1 MKMILTSL
9 QKKALKIQHDKTRDG
24 RVRDHIKS
32 VIHAS
37 NGWSFEEIAEAL
49 LIPETI
55 VRQHIKYYI
64 HSYKL
69 KPENGGSIS
78 QLSIEQTQ
86 QLVKHLAQV
95 TYLHTHQI
103 YSYIKQIYDIVYS
116 VLGLNKWLHKNGFSY
131 KQPKGVLHKFDTE
144 KQEAFIVKY
153 KEVKTSLVQ
162 KDVLFFMDAVH
173 STQATKVS
181 CGWILTG
188 VDKIIKTTGSRTRLN
203 IVGAIR
209 LGHLSDTITAQY
221 KAVNGE

>member
-1 MKMILTSL
+1 MLVTMKMILTSL

-37 NGWSFEEIAEAL
+37 NGWSFEEIAKAL
-49 LIPETI
+49 LISEKI
-55 VRQHIKYYI
+55 VRQQIKYYI

-103 YSYIKQIYDIVYS
+103 YSYIKQI
-116 VLGLNKWLHKNGFSY
+116 
-131 KQPKGVLHKFDTE
+131 
-144 KQEAFIVKY
+144 
-153 KEVKTSLVQ
+153 
-162 KDVLFFMDAVH
+162 
-173 STQATKVS
+173 
-181 CGWILTG
+181 
-188 VDKIIKTTGSRTRLN
+188 
-203 IVGAIR
+203 
-209 LGHLSDTITAQY
+209 
-221 KAVNGE
+221 